1 MAFALSDRVKE
12 TTTTTGTGSVT
23 LAGAATGFQT
33 FNSAIGVGNTMYYCI
48 AGQGTSEWEV
58 GMGTLS
64 ASTTLARTK
73 IFASSNAGSAV
84 TFSAGTKDV
93 FVTFPAS
100 AGYAGASGQVFTASG
115 TFTIP
120 TGITR
125 VKVTVIG
132 AGGGGGGAQEGCCVP
147 SYFGGG
153 AGGGGTAVKWL
164 TNLTPGNTLTVT
176 RGAGGAGGAA
186 NGAAGGTGGTSS
198 VSSGTETIT
207 SISATGSG
215 GASPYSPSGG
225 GVGSGGDLNVTGGAG
240 LWGSTGTS
248 GVSGTGGTTT
258 MGGGAYGVNTG
269 AGVAGQ
275 PYGNGGSGGA
285 ITGGTSPQAGGAGA
299 NGVIFFEW

>member
-73 IFASSNAGSAV
+73 IFASSNAGSVV

-93 FVTFPAS
+93 FVTLPAS

-125 VKVTVIG
+125 VKMTIV
-132 AGGGGGGAQEGCCVP
+132 GGGGGGAGGTTGDCSGP
-147 SYFGGG
+147 DNGGGGGGGGG
-153 AGGGGTAVKWL
+153 AAIKWL
-164 TNLTPGNTLTVT
+164 TSLTPGNTLTVT
-176 RGAGGAGGAA
+176 RGAGGGGGATA
-186 NGAAGGTGGTSS
+186 SNGTSGGTSS
-198 VSSGTETIT
+198 VASGTETIT
-207 SISATGSG
+207 TVSATGGVGGIYNGAG
-215 GASPYSPSGG
+215 GAGG
-225 GVGSGGDLNVTGGAG
+225 AGSSGDLNMSGGYGQNGGPSFTALAGGDSFMAGVTKNNAAG
-240 LWGSTGTS
+240 NLY
-248 GVSGTGGTTT
+248 
-258 MGGGAYGVNTG
+258 GGGG
-269 AGVAGQ
+269 
-275 PYGNGGSGGA
+275 GGSPVDG
-285 ITGGTSPQAGGAGA
+285 SGGAGA

>member
-33 FNSAIGVGNTMYYCI
+33 FSSGVGVGNTMYYCI

-93 FVTFPAS
+93 FVTLPAS
-100 AGYAGASGQVFTASG
+100 AGYAGASAEVFTASG

-125 VKVTVIG
+125 VKVTIVG
-132 AGGGGGGAQEGCCVP
+132 GGGGGGGSLNGGCCDPDYDGGGGGGGGA
-147 SYFGGG
+147 
-153 AGGGGTAVKWL
+153 AVKWL
-164 TNLTPGNTLTVT
+164 TSLTPGNTLTVT
-176 RGAGGAGGAA
+176 RGAGGTGG
-186 NGAAGGTGGTSS
+186 NSSGTGGTSGGTSS
-198 VSSGTETIT
+198 VASGTETIT
-207 SISATGSG
+207 TVSATG
-215 GASPYSPSGG
+215 GA
-225 GVGSGGDLNVTGGAG
+225 VGSGSSGDPGAGGDGASGDLNMR
-240 LWGSTGTS
+240 GSDGTFASS
-248 GVSGTGGTTT
+248 G
-258 MGGGAYGVNTG
+258 
-269 AGVAGQ
+269 
-275 PYGNGGSGGA
+275 PGNGGSSIMGGFVYGYTGGRSGFA
-285 ITGGTSPQAGGAGA
+285 YGGGGGGGKVTGGTSTGGAGA

>member
-33 FNSAIGVGNTMYYCI
+33 FSSAIGTGNTMYYCI

-84 TFSAGTKDV
+84 NFSAGTKDV
-93 FVTFPAS
+93 FVTLPAS

-132 AGGGGGGAQEGCCVP
+132 GGGGGGGGRSVGCSDYP
-147 SYFGGG
+147 GNGG
-153 AGGGGTAVKWL
+153 GGGGTAIKFL
-164 TNLTPGNTLTVT
+164 TSLTPGNTLTVT
-176 RGAGGAGGAA
+176 RGAGGSGGAYDSLS
-186 NGAAGGTGGTSS
+186 GGTSGGTSS

-207 SISATGSG
+207 TVSATGG
-215 GASPYSPSGG
+215 GGGQMFGYPIANG
-225 GVGSGGDLNVTGGAG
+225 GVGSSADLNINGNAGNAEGGGGTTLGGGGSTTYIGNGTTGGNYGGGGGGSTPMINTGGAG
-240 LWGSTGTS
+240 C
-248 GVSGTGGTTT
+248 
-258 MGGGAYGVNTG
+258 
-269 AGVAGQ
+269 AGV
-275 PYGNGGSGGA
+275 
-285 ITGGTSPQAGGAGA
+285 I
-299 NGVIFFEW
+299 IFEW